1 MVEKTIFIV
10 KPIYIPVEVPATN
23 KSAAVKEPPAFPV
36 TGGKKKIKVKNKV
49 QKAIY
54 MERPK
59 PPNYVNAN
67 STVLD
72 PPKSKKQLAN
82 AAKSKKH
89 QSSKHTTTTN
99 NQRIHSQSPS
109 PLSQAHNSHFA
120 TEALNQS
127 SIDQGYMN
135 NSLALAGQQD
145 DGDTSSHSRSRSRS
159 KTKRDLKHILES
171 SSVIDEIFAKRSRKL
186 EKQKKKEEEKK
197 QKEDDE
203 YKEVLDANQSLK
215 DSLRAKGSNK
225 S

>member
-1 MVEKTIFIV
+1 
-10 KPIYIPVEVPATN
+10 
-23 KSAAVKEPPAFPV
+23 
-36 TGGKKKIKVKNKV
+36 
-49 QKAIY
+49 
-54 MERPK
+54 
-59 PPNYVNAN
+59 
-67 STVLD
+67 
-72 PPKSKKQLAN
+72 
-82 AAKSKKH
+82 
-89 QSSKHTTTTN
+89 
-99 NQRIHSQSPS
+99 
-109 PLSQAHNSHFA
+109 
-120 TEALNQS
+120 
-127 SIDQGYMN
+127 MN